1 MKAPGFS
8 KMPQASK
15 AAHQGYQGGAPP
27 RSANGGN
34 QQRSGGNR
42 TGGAMVPANR
52 GAPPQSRA
60 SQVSLLSN
68 QYRLTLGQNACVYQ
82 YVLDIKP
89 DEFWEAH
96 RVHEIIKSKKTSL
109 EKALGFYVVSGKT
122 IYTLTELEES
132 LMFKTVLRG
141 E

>member
-1 MKAPGFS
+1 
-8 KMPQASK
+8 
-15 AAHQGYQGGAPP
+15 
-27 RSANGGN
+27 
-34 QQRSGGNR
+34 
-42 TGGAMVPANR
+42 MVPANR